1 MIYRVTHRT
10 RYVYDDTVTQC
21 YSLAHLLPRNTFFQR
36 CNSAF
41 IQVDPLPAIGT
52 DRTDYF
58 GNHTYHFSV
67 QFPHTVLEVT
77 ASSEV
82 EILSQRQ
89 SLSLDFGATCA
100 DVRFMLYSP
109 DNEENVRAR
118 EFLLNSPKVQA
129 SPALADYARPSF
141 SDERP
146 FFSCVR
152 DLTERIYRDFTYDP
166 RFTEVATP
174 LEEVLQHRRG
184 VCQDF
189 AHLAIGCL
197 RSLGYPQPRLVLG
210 LFAGGGLGGF
220 RPHQQPDG
228 HGAAHHHR
236 LGQGLRRRHA
246 PEGVRARRRQQ
257 PPARGG
263 RGRPAGGAAA
273 SLDLIKPPARAI
285 VASRPRRTPVR
296 ARAGR

>member
-100 DVRFMLYSP
+100 DVRLMLYSP
-109 DNEENVRAR
+109 DNEDNVRAR

-197 RSLGYPQPRLVLG
+197 RSLGYPARYVSGYLETEPPPGTEKLEGADASHAWFSAYSPAEGWADFDPTNNLMAMEQHITTAWGRDYADVTPLKGSVLG
-210 LFAGGGLGGF
+210 GGSS
-220 RPHQQPDG
+220 HQLEVAVDVQRVTP
-228 HGAAHHHR
+228 
-236 LGQGLRRRHA
+236 
-246 PEGVRARRRQQ
+246 QQ
-257 PPARGG
+257 AW
-263 RGRPAGGAAA
+263 
-273 SLDLIKPPARAI
+273 
-285 VASRPRRTPVR
+285 T
-296 ARAGR
+296 

>member
-1 MIYRVTHRT
+1 MIYRITHNT
-10 RYVYDDTVTQC
+10 RYIYMDTVSQC
-21 YSLAHLLPRNTFFQR
+21 YSLVHLLPRNTFYQR
-36 CNSAF
+36 CNSAS
-41 IQVDPLPAIGT
+41 IQVNPLPAIGT

-67 QFPHTVLEVT
+67 QVPHNILEVT
-77 ASSEV
+77 AQSEV

-100 DVRFMLYSP
+100 DVRLMLYNP
-109 DNEENVRAR
+109 YNDENIVAR
-118 EFLLNSPKVQA
+118 EFLLNSPMVQA

-141 SDERP
+141 SDQRP

-174 LEEVLQHRRG
+174 LVDVLQGRRG

-197 RSLGYPQPRLVLG
+197 RSMGYLG
-210 LFAGGGLGGF
+210 
-220 RPHQQPDG
+220 
-228 HGAAHHHR
+228 
-236 LGQGLRRRHA
+236 
-246 PEGVRARRRQQ
+246 
-257 PPARGG
+257 
-263 RGRPAGGAAA
+263 
-273 SLDLIKPPARAI
+273 
-285 VASRPRRTPVR
+285 
-296 ARAGR
+296 

>member
-100 DVRFMLYSP
+100 DVRLMLYSP
-109 DNEENVRAR
+109 DNEDNVRAR

-197 RSLGYPQPRLVLG
+197 RSLGYPARYVSGYLETEPPPGTEKLEGADASHAWFSAYSPAEGWADFDPTNNLMAMEQHITTAWGRDYADVTPLKGSVLG
-210 LFAGGGLGGF
+210 GGSS
-220 RPHQQPDG
+220 HQLEVAVDVQ
-228 HGAAHHHR
+228 R
-236 LGQGLRRRHA
+236 VA
-246 PEGVRARRRQQ
+246 PQQ
-257 PPARGG
+257 AW
-263 RGRPAGGAAA
+263 
-273 SLDLIKPPARAI
+273 
-285 VASRPRRTPVR
+285 T
-296 ARAGR
+296 

>member
-1 MIYRVTHRT
+1 MIYRITHNT
-10 RYVYDDTVTQC
+10 RYIYMDTVSQC
-21 YSLAHLLPRNTFFQR
+21 YSLVHLLPRNTFYQR

-41 IQVDPLPAIGT
+41 IQVNPLPAIGT

-67 QFPHTVLEVT
+67 QYPHTILEVT
-77 ASSEV
+77 ARSEV

-89 SLSLDFGATCA
+89 SMSLDFGATCA
-100 DVRFMLYSP
+100 DVGLMLYNP
-109 DNEENVRAR
+109 DNEENVVAR
-118 EFLLNSPKVQA
+118 EFLLNSPMVQA

-141 SDERP
+141 SDQRP

-174 LEEVLQHRRG
+174 LEDVLQHRRG

-197 RSLGYPQPRLVLG
+197 RSMGYPARYVSGYLETEPPPGTPRLEGADASHAWFSAYSPAEGWADFDPTNNLMAMEQHITTAWGRDYSDVTPMKGSVLG
-210 LFAGGGLGGF
+210 GGSS
-220 RPHQQPDG
+220 HQLEVSVDVE
-228 HGAAHHHR
+228 R
-236 LGQGLRRRHA
+236 LA
-246 PEGVRARRRQQ
+246 PLQ
-257 PPARGG
+257 
-263 RGRPAGGAAA
+263 
-273 SLDLIKPPARAI
+273 
-285 VASRPRRTPVR
+285 
-296 ARAGR
+296 

>member
-1 MIYRVTHRT
+1 VIYRVTHRT
-10 RYVYDDTVTQC
+10 RYVYDDAVTQC

-77 ASSEV
+77 ARSEV

-100 DVRFMLYSP
+100 DVRFMLHSP

-152 DLTERIYRDFTYDP
+152 QLTERIYRDFTYDP

-197 RSLGYPQPRLVLG
+197 RSLGYPARYVSGYLETEPPPGAEKLEGADASHAWFSAYSPAEGWADFDPTNNLMAMEQHITTAWGRDYADVTPLKGSVLG
-210 LFAGGGLGGF
+210 GGSS
-220 RPHQQPDG
+220 HQLEVSVDVQ
-228 HGAAHHHR
+228 R
-236 LGQGLRRRHA
+236 
-246 PEGVRARRRQQ
+246 VT
-257 PPARGG
+257 PAQ
-263 RGRPAGGAAA
+263 
-273 SLDLIKPPARAI
+273 
-285 VASRPRRTPVR
+285 
-296 ARAGR
+296 